1 MASLPETKHRRV
13 EVTGRQIGLPM
24 LEYGGFSESLT
35 AHTASWHTHQGWEIA
50 IILDGTLSWEL
61 PDGTVLGPAHG
72 GQVRITPPEFR
83 HRGVGDVFSPNR
95 FAWITFYPDT
105 RRRLKNSPLDA
116 AEWDRLLDDFQQAG
130 NAVFDAGVKLL
141 KMVGWLREALLGRAR
156 ESALPETA
164 PAIRTLICQMIL
176 ETSRCL
182 RGGSHSRDDLYV
194 AEAVKFLK
202 KSLGQRIRVADL
214 AKFLGLGHTRVHEVF
229 KRNTG
234 LSPNDYLQ
242 RLRVETAQGL
252 LLRTDLAITA
262 VAGEVGF
269 DTSQYF
275 AAVFKKYTG
284 QTPTAFRRQQGE
296 A

>member
-1 MASLPETKHRRV
+1 MRSLRSLLATSQHGYQAHDPEDQQA
-13 EVTGRQIGLPM
+13 EGCGLGYAQSVTVGAGQIVGGDLAGCQGR
-24 LEYGGFSESLT
+24 
-35 AHTASWHTHQGWEIA
+35 
-50 IILDGTLSWEL
+50 L
-61 PDGTVLGPAHG
+61 PDGQFVEQADIVESGSARGIAHAQSLGKRG
-72 GQVRITPPEFR
+72 GQSAVEGAAA
-83 HRGVGDVFSPNR
+83 H
-95 FAWITFYPDT
+95 
-105 RRRLKNSPLDA
+105 LDA
-116 AEWDRLLDDFQQAG
+116 VEEDRLLDDFQQAG
-130 NAVFDAGVKLL
+130 NAVFNASGKLL

-202 KSLGQRIRVADL
+202 EHLGQRVRVADL

-242 RLRVETAQGL
+242 RLRIETAQGL

-284 QTPTAFRRQQGE
+284 ETPTAFRKQQGE